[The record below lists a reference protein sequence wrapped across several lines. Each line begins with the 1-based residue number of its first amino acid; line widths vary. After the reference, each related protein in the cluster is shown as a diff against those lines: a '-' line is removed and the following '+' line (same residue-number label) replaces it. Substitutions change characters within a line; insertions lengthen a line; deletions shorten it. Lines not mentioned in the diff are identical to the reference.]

1 MGSSS
6 MEVFMFRKAI
16 VVAGATA
23 LVLASITAV
32 PAVAATK
39 VSNGVACKKSGATTK
54 VSGSSYRCAKNPLV
68 KNAKLTWLSMDC
80 LNTATTYRKAVAN
93 LPKIKA
99 ATDETVAKLD
109 ADMAKQAIETEKAN
123 KLIPEY
129 QEKIATINTALVALR
144 ADTANLT
151 KNKATI
157 DKYASAVRSYEAAIK
172 AYSTVGKQSTRSE
185 MAKAQAIGQYENS
198 KVDIETTLGMAKLI
212 CRKGF

>member
-1 MGSSS
+1 

-32 PAVAATK
+32 PASAATK
-39 VSNGVACKKSGATTK
+39 VSNGVACKKAGQTTK

-68 KNAKLTWLSMDC
+68 KNSKLTWLSLDC
-80 LNTATTYRKAVAN
+80 LNTANTYNKAVAN

-99 ATDETVAKLD
+99 ATDETVARLD

-129 QEKIATINTALVALR
+129 QAKIATINTALVALR

-157 DKYASAVRSYEAAIK
+157 DKYAAAVRSYEAAIK
-172 AYSTVGKQSTRSE
+172 AYSTVGNQSDRSE
-185 MAKAQAIGQYENS
+185 RAKEQAISQFESS
-198 KVDIETTLGMAKLI
+198 KTDIETTLGMAKLI
-212 CRKGF
+212 CSKGF

>member
-1 MGSSS
+1 
-6 MEVFMFRKAI
+6 MFRKAI

-32 PAVAATK
+32 PASAATK
-39 VSNGVACKKSGATTK
+39 VSNGVACKKSGQTTK

-68 KNAKLTWLSMDC
+68 KNSKLTWLSLDC
-80 LNTATTYRKAVAN
+80 INTANTYKKAVAH

-109 ADMAKQAIETEKAN
+109 ADMAKQALETEKAN

-129 QEKIATINTALVALR
+129 QAKIATINTALVALR

-157 DKYASAVRSYEAAIK
+157 DKYAAAVRSYEAAIK
-172 AYSTVGKQSTRSE
+172 AYSTVGKQSDRSE
-185 MAKAQAIGQYENS
+185 RAKAQAVDQYENS
-198 KVDIETTLGMAKLI
+198 KTDIETTLGMAKLI
-212 CRKGF
+212 CSKGF

>member
-1 MGSSS
+1 
-6 MEVFMFRKAI
+6 MFRKAI

-54 VSGSSYRCAKNPLV
+54 VSGSKYRCAKNPLV

-129 QEKIATINTALVALR
+129 QAKIATINTALVALR

>member
-1 MGSSS
+1 
-6 MEVFMFRKAI
+6 MFRKAI

-23 LVLASITAV
+23 LVLASLTAV
-32 PAVAATK
+32 PASAATK
-39 VSNGVACKKSGATTK
+39 VSNGVACKKAGATTK
-54 VSGSSYRCAKNPLV
+54 VGGSRYRCAKNALV
-68 KNAKLTWLSMDC
+68 KNSKLTWLSIDC
-80 LNTATTYRKAVAN
+80 LNTVSTYRSAVAN

-109 ADMAKQAIETEKAN
+109 ADMAKQLIETEKAN

-129 QEKIATINTALVALR
+129 QAKIATINAALVPLR

-172 AYSTVGKQSTRSE
+172 AYSTVGKQSDRSE
-185 MAKAQAIGQYENS
+185 RAKQQAIDQFENS
-198 KVDIETTLGMAKLI
+198 KTDIETTLGMARLI
-212 CRKGF
+212 CRKGFQLLES

>member
-1 MGSSS
+1 
-6 MEVFMFRKAI
+6 MFRKAI
-16 VVAGATA
+16 VVAGAAA
-23 LVLASITAV
+23 LVFASLTAV
-32 PAVAATK
+32 PASAATK
-39 VSNGVACKKSGATTK
+39 VSNGVACKKSGQTAK

-68 KNAKLTWLSMDC
+68 KNSKLTWLSLDC

-109 ADMAKQAIETEKAN
+109 ADMAKQALETEKAN

-129 QEKIATINTALVALR
+129 QAKIATINTALVALR
-144 ADTANLT
+144 ADTANLA

-157 DKYASAVRSYEAAIK
+157 DKYAAAVRSYEAAIK
-172 AYSTVGKQSTRSE
+172 AYSTVGKQSDRSE
-185 MAKAQAIGQYENS
+185 RAKSQAVDQYENS

-212 CRKGF
+212 CSKGF

>member
-1 MGSSS
+1 
-6 MEVFMFRKAI
+6 MFRKAI

-32 PAVAATK
+32 PASAATK
-39 VSNGVACKKSGATTK
+39 VSNGVACKKSGQTTK

-68 KNAKLTWLSMDC
+68 KNSKLTWLSLDC
-80 LNTATTYRKAVAN
+80 INTANTYKKAVAN

-109 ADMAKQAIETEKAN
+109 ADMAKQALETEKAN

-129 QEKIATINTALVALR
+129 QAKIATINTALVALR

-157 DKYASAVRSYEAAIK
+157 DKYAAAVRSYEAAIK
-172 AYSTVGKQSTRSE
+172 AYSTVGKQSDRSE
-185 MAKAQAIGQYENS
+185 RAKAQAVDQYENS
-198 KVDIETTLGMAKLI
+198 KTDIETTLGMAKLI
-212 CRKGF
+212 CSKGF

>member
-1 MGSSS
+1 
-6 MEVFMFRKAI
+6 MFRKSI
-16 VVAGATA
+16 VVAGAAA
-23 LVLASITAV
+23 LVLASMTAV
-32 PAVAATK
+32 PASAATK
-39 VSNGVACKKSGATTK
+39 VSNGVACKKAGQTTK

-68 KNAKLTWLSMDC
+68 KNSKLTWLSLDC
-80 LNTATTYRKAVAN
+80 LNTANTYNKAVAN

-129 QEKIATINTALVALR
+129 QAKIATINTALTALR

-157 DKYASAVRSYEAAIK
+157 DKYAAAVRSYEAAIK
-172 AYSTVGKQSTRSE
+172 AYSTVGKQGDRSQR
-185 MAKAQAIGQYENS
+185 AKEQAISQFESS
-198 KVDIETTLGMAKLI
+198 KTDIETTLGMAKLI
-212 CRKGF
+212 CSKGF

>member
-1 MGSSS
+1 
-6 MEVFMFRKAI
+6 MFRKAI

-32 PAVAATK
+32 PAGAATK

-109 ADMAKQAIETEKAN
+109 ADIAKQAIETEKAN

-129 QEKIATINTALVALR
+129 QAKIATINTALVALR

-185 MAKAQAIGQYENS
+185 MAKSQAISQYENS

>member
-1 MGSSS
+1 
-6 MEVFMFRKAI
+6 MFRKAI

-32 PAVAATK
+32 PASAATK
-39 VSNGVACKKSGATTK
+39 VSNGVACKKAGQTTK

-68 KNAKLTWLSMDC
+68 KNSKLTWLSLDC
-80 LNTATTYRKAVAN
+80 INTANTYKKAVAN

-109 ADMAKQAIETEKAN
+109 ADMAKQALETEKAN

-129 QEKIATINTALVALR
+129 QAKIATINTALVALR

-157 DKYASAVRSYEAAIK
+157 DKYAAAVRSYEAAIK
-172 AYSTVGKQSTRSE
+172 AYSTVGKQSDRSE
-185 MAKAQAIGQYENS
+185 RAKAQAVDQYENS
-198 KVDIETTLGMAKLI
+198 KTDIETTLGMAKLI
-212 CRKGF
+212 CSKGF

>member
-1 MGSSS
+1 
-6 MEVFMFRKAI
+6 MFRKAI

-129 QEKIATINTALVALR
+129 QAKIATINTALVALR

-172 AYSTVGKQSTRSE
+172 AYSTVGKQSDRSE
-185 MAKAQAIGQYENS
+185 KAKVQAISQYENS

>member
-1 MGSSS
+1 

-23 LVLASITAV
+23 LVLASMTAL
-32 PAVAATK
+32 PASAATK
-39 VSNGVACKKSGATTK
+39 VSNGVACKKAGQTTK

-68 KNAKLTWLSMDC
+68 KNSKLTWLSLDC
-80 LNTATTYRKAVAN
+80 LNTANTYNKAVAN

-129 QEKIATINTALVALR
+129 QAKIATINTALTALR

-157 DKYASAVRSYEAAIK
+157 DKYAAAVRSYEAAIK
-172 AYSTVGKQSTRSE
+172 AYSTVGKQSDRSE
-185 MAKAQAIGQYENS
+185 RAKEQAISQFESS
-198 KVDIETTLGMAKLI
+198 KTDIETTLGMAKLI
-212 CRKGF
+212 CSKGF

>member
-1 MGSSS
+1 

-23 LVLASITAV
+23 LVLASITAI
-32 PAVAATK
+32 PASAATK
-39 VSNGVACKKSGATTK
+39 VSNGVACKKSGQTTK

-68 KNAKLTWLSMDC
+68 KNAKLTWLSLDC
-80 LNTATTYRKAVAN
+80 LNTATTYKKAVAN

-129 QEKIATINTALVALR
+129 QAKIATINTALVALR

-157 DKYASAVRSYEAAIK
+157 DKYAAAVRSYEAAIR
-172 AYSTVGKQSTRSE
+172 AYSTVGKQSERSE
-185 MAKAQAIGQYENS
+185 RAKAQAVDQYENS
-198 KVDIETTLGMAKLI
+198 KTDI
-212 CRKGF
+212 

>member
-129 QEKIATINTALVALR
+129 QAKIATINTALVALR

-185 MAKAQAIGQYENS
+185 MAKSQAISQYENS